1 MSLASDLKIL
11 FHMTLAPIRGG
22 SHRDRLESFYAGQA
36 KSYDSFR
43 AHLLRG
49 RQELYQSLPVPE
61 GGVWI
66 EMGGGT
72 GHNLQY
78 LGDQIRQ
85 LGQVHVVDLSTS
97 LLGIA
102 RERIAAN
109 NWSNVEVHEADVT
122 TFQPPQLA
130 DVITF
135 SYSLTMIPDWFA
147 ALERARQ
154 LLKPGGTLGVVDFY
168 VARKYPA
175 AGHRKH
181 SWFTRSFWP
190 VWLGSDNVFPN
201 PDHVPY
207 LHRYFEPVQFN
218 EEWTRMRY
226 FPLVRVPYYR
236 FIGRKPLA

>member
-1 MSLASDLKIL
+1 MSLGSDLKIL
-11 FHMTLAPIRGG
+11 FHMTLAPIRGH

-49 RQELYQSLPVPE
+49 RQELYESLPVPE

-78 LGDQIRQ
+78 LGDRIRQ
-85 LGQVHVVDLSTS
+85 LGQVYVVDLSAS

-109 NWSNVEVHEADVT
+109 GWGNVEVREEDVT
-122 TFQPPQLA
+122 TFQPGQLA

-154 LLKPGGTLGVVDFY
+154 LLKPGGILGVVDFY
-168 VARKYPA
+168 VSRK
-175 AGHRKH
+175 
-181 SWFTRSFWP
+181 
-190 VWLGSDNVFPN
+190 
-201 PDHVPY
+201 
-207 LHRYFEPVQFN
+207 
-218 EEWTRMRY
+218 
-226 FPLVRVPYYR
+226 
-236 FIGRKPLA
+236 